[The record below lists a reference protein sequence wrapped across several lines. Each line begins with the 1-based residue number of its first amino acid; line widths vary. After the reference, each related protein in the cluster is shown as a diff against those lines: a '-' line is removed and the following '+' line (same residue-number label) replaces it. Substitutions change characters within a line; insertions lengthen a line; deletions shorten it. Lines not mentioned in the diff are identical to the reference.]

1 MKKIIQQTDLSNA
14 QKLDLILN
22 TKSSTPDRVQKL
34 PNLNRTIDVGQEK
47 KQNQKANL
55 VSDYMNRFNKSAERQ
70 LRSEIDYND
79 TKSVVKNIRMK
90 RKKFIPPEK
99 EEIRR

>member
-22 TKSSTPDRVQKL
+22 SKSSTQDRPQKL
-34 PNLNRTIDVGQEK
+34 PNLNRTIEAK
-47 KQNQKANL
+47 PQNQKTNL

>member
-22 TKSSTPDRVQKL
+22 SKSSTPDRPQKL
-34 PNLNRTIDVGQEK
+34 PNLNRTIEAK
-47 KQNQKANL
+47 PQNQKTNL

-79 TKSVVKNIRMK
+79 AKSVVKNIRMK